1 MGRAVCYP
9 PRGLLLLLAVLW
21 SAEGGKL
28 LVVPMD
34 GSHWLSMKILAE
46 ELGQRGHE
54 VVVLTPEVN
63 MVIKGSALY
72 KTMMFEV
79 PYSKEELAGILGGLK
94 DSIFHN
100 GSHQE
105 GLLINIDRI
114 QALQVFQAR
123 SCKSLLYNSKLMA
136 QLERKEFDALLT
148 DPFLPCGVIIA
159 EKLAVPAVFFLR
171 GMPCGMDRMAAQCPS
186 PPSFVPR
193 DFTVN
198 TDHMTFPQRVQN
210 LLSALWQPLLCRM
223 IFSSFDELAS
233 RYLQR
238 DISFQELMSHG
249 VVWLLRYDFT
259 FEYPRPLMPNM
270 VLIGG
275 INCRVKKGLPVELE
289 EFVNSSGE
297 HGFVVFTLGSMISE
311 MPLEKVNQ
319 FAEALGKIPQKVIWR
334 LTGPTPGNLSANI
347 KLMKWLPQNDL
358 LAHPKARVFM
368 THGGTHGIYEGI
380 CNAIPMVMLPL
391 FGDQADNVLR
401 VASQGAG
408 VVLNIHDMTSQSLL
422 DALNTVIN
430 DTSYKENMMRL
441 SEVHKDR
448 PIEPLDLAVHWT
460 EFVMRHKGAEHLRPA
475 AHDLNWIQY
484 HCLDVIGLLVVIV
497 IAVTLVTVK
506 SCAFCFRKCCRR
518 SGKKRKTD

>member
-9 PRGLLLLLAVLW
+9 ARGLLLLLAVLW

-28 LVVPMD
+28 LVVPAD

-54 VVVLTPEVN
+54 VVVLVPEASIL
-63 MVIKGSALY
+63 IKGSDLY
-72 KTMMFEV
+72 KTVMFAV
-79 PYSKEELAGILGGLK
+79 PYSKEEVAGNIGMLK
-94 DSIFHN
+94 DSVFHN

-105 GLLINIDRI
+105 GLLINMERI
-114 QALQVFQAR
+114 QMFQVFQAR
-123 SCKSLLYNSKLMA
+123 GCESLLYNAKLMA
-136 QLERKEFDALLT
+136 QLEREEFDALLT

-171 GMPCGMDRMAAQCPS
+171 GVPCGMDRMAAQCPS

-193 DFTVN
+193 DFTDN

-210 LLSALWQPLLCRM
+210 LLSALLQPMLCRM
-223 IFSSFDELAS
+223 IYSSFDELAS

-249 VVWLLRYDFT
+249 AVWLLRYDFT

-275 INCRVKKGLPVELE
+275 INCGVKKGLPVELE

-334 LTGPTPGNLSANI
+334 FTGPTPENLSANI
-347 KLMKWLPQNDL
+347 KLMKWMPQNDL

-380 CNAIPMVMLPL
+380 CNGVPMVMLPL
-391 FGDQADNVLR
+391 FGDQADNVQR
-401 VASQGAG
+401 VVSRGVG

-430 DTSYKENMMRL
+430 DKSYKENMMRL
-441 SEVHKDR
+441 STVHKDR
-448 PIEPLDLAVHWT
+448 PIEPIDLAVHWT

-484 HCLDVIGLLVVIV
+484 HCLDVICLLVVIV
-497 IAVTLVTVK
+497 IAVTLVMVK

-518 SGKKRKTD
+518 SEKKRKSD